1 VNQFKE
7 IQIEVIKIVASVTKN
22 STVDENSNQ
31 INCSGWDSLGYL
43 VIIAEIESN
52 FKVSI
57 GADFFDKMNSIKNI
71 SNFLYDKLIR
81 KDY

>member
-7 IQIEVIKIVASVTKN
+7 IQNQVIQIVSNVTKN
-22 STVDENSNQ
+22 SNVDENTSQ
-31 INCSGWDSLGYL
+31 SNCSGWDSLGYL
-43 VIIAEIESN
+43 VIIAEIEFH

-57 GADFFDKMNSIKNI
+57 DTDTFDKMNSIKNI
-71 SNFLYDKLIR
+71 SNFLYETLGR